1 MAEIASLAEFS
12 VGAVYGF
19 FADKDDLFA
28 QVCLRRGAEF
38 MDGMRAAL
46 GSERSPRERMHDLAD
61 FQVAFFREHA
71 AFARLFLR
79 TAGPVIGPLG
89 ASEGTVAGNYTEAMA
104 LQADLFRSGTA
115 AGELRAGDPEVLAS
129 MFSGMVA
136 AYQASDPGVADTEGA
151 AAPDAARRAARHPRR
166 RLRTELARRR
176 RHGRRCCTATPCSVA
191 SRSAISERWHA
202 SGSRSTH
209 SSAPTPPSGSS
220 STIAVRSTGSRI
232 SRV

>member
-1 MAEIASLAEFS
+1 VTTTAPAAVASPRELRRQQRQELGRAQILDAAEAAFSRRGFHETTVAEIASLAEFS

-19 FADKDDLFA
+19 FADKDDLYA
-28 QVCLRRGAEF
+28 QVWLRRGAEF

-89 ASEGTVAGNYTEAMA
+89 ASEGTVAGNYTEAMT

-151 AAPDAARRAARHPRR
+151 AHRMPLDELHAILDAAF
-166 RLRTELARRR
+166 
-176 RHGRRCCTATPCSVA
+176 
-191 SRSAISERWHA
+191 
-202 SGSRSTH
+202 
-209 SSAPTPPSGSS
+209 APN
-220 STIAVRSTGSRI
+220 
-232 SRV
+232 